1 MAKVTL
7 INPPMLALR
16 QDPMTAGIVYMP
28 VGLAVSAAGLRNAGH
43 QVSLIDAFG
52 SAPGETCLAGKF
64 LRRGLASADCAARV
78 PEDTDAVAVYALNL
92 LNHDATLAVLRAVR
106 RRFPNRPL
114 AVIENSQAVTAYSLA
129 EVAST
134 FYDAGAD
141 TLLLGESDDSL
152 PRWLDTPWKDE
163 PTRPG
168 FLSLEQADSPV
179 DLSSVSFPAWDLF
192 PLRSYWLLGH
202 AHGPL
207 SSSRYLAVQTSRGCP
222 YHCRFCVTPALNHG
236 RWRPRPAESV
246 VEEMRWAQRRFNVH
260 EFHWEDLNPTVD
272 DQRTKAICEAILRN
286 GMPLPTW
293 KIVSGTKVESLKDE
307 ETIRLMARSGCTY
320 MSISPET
327 GSPRVLKLMGKPFDL
342 DHAIRIARA
351 AKKEGIF
358 LQCCFVLG
366 FPGETDNDRRMTEEL
381 VATLTKLGVDEIAL
395 FIMTPAPGAAEFDAV
410 VDNISLSELNFSPT
424 WRDDYRR
431 LSQFRS
437 KLYRSF
443 VLQKTVE
450 HPVRVMRQAFNFVRR
465 RFETKMEMAPYRALC
480 HKALILRSRQGVI

>member
-16 QDPMTAGIVYMP
+16 KDPMTAGIVYLP
-28 VGLAVSAAGLRNAGH
+28 IGLAILAARLRYAGH
-43 QVSLIDAFG
+43 DVTLLDAFG
-52 SAPGETCLAGKF
+52 LAPDKTCIATKF
-64 LRRGLASADCAARV
+64 LRRGLSSTECAARV
-78 PEDTDAVAVYALNL
+78 SDDADAVAVYALNL

-106 RRFPNRPL
+106 HRFPERPL

-141 TLLLGESDDSL
+141 ALLLGESDESL
-152 PRWLDTPWKDE
+152 PLWLDAPWKDE
-163 PTRPG
+163 RECPG
-168 FLSLEQADSPV
+168 FLSLERSGSPL
-179 DLSSVSFPAWDLF
+179 DLSSVPFPAWDMI
-192 PLRSYWLLGH
+192 PLSAYWSLGH

-236 RWRPRPAESV
+236 RWRPRPAEEI

-272 DQRTKAICEAILRN
+272 DSRTRAVCEAILRDDA
-286 GMPLPTW
+286 PLTW

-307 ETIRLMARSGCTY
+307 ETIRLMARSGCKY

-327 GSPRVLKLMGKPFDL
+327 GSPHVLKLMGKPFDL
-342 DHAIRIARA
+342 DHAVRISKI
-351 AKKEGIF
+351 AKKEKIY

-366 FPGETDNDRRMTEEL
+366 FPGETDEDRRMTKEL
-381 VATLTKLGVDEIAL
+381 VEQLTKLGVDEIAL
-395 FIMTPAPGAAEFDAV
+395 FIMTPAPGSAEFNSV
-410 VDNISLSELNFSPT
+410 SDNVSLSELNFSPT
-424 WRDDYRR
+424 WREDYRR
-431 LSQFRS
+431 LSEFRS

-443 VLQKTVE
+443 VIWKTVE
-450 HPVRVMRQAFNFVRR
+450 HPVCVMRQATNFVRR
-465 RFETKMEMAPYRALC
+465 RFETKMEMAPFRALC
-480 HKALILRSRQGVI
+480 HKALILRSRPGKI